1 MFQPQFEKL
10 LAWASAPERQTELLS
25 AKAAYFERTGEV
37 HEEDRSFEARLALF
51 VEYFLFDRNM
61 DGSDLPPSRAFLERN
76 EAAILPEEVEAF
88 SALAR
93 TVHGVFEVRK
103 LGTRLGLR
111 VREILSGEDY
121 DIVERRG
128 LVGLNKGDILEAR
141 LVPVD
146 GNHVFTGNFLY
157 HPAEA
162 RRAILKE
169 AKRRRKAGV
178 DAAASR
184 DFAHELA
191 RLALKLER
199 YRSVPVENIYKF
211 D

>member
-1 MFQPQFEKL
+1 MFQPQLEKL
-10 LAWASAPERQTELLS
+10 LAWASGPDRQDELLR
-25 AKAAYFERTGEV
+25 AKAVFFERTGEV

-51 VEYFLFDRNM
+51 VEYYLFDRPL
-61 DGSDLPPSRAFLERN
+61 DGSDLPPARAFLEHER
-76 EAAILPEEVEAF
+76 AAILPEEEAAF
-88 SALAR
+88 AAFGS

-111 VREILSGEDY
+111 VRELLSHEEY
-121 DIVERRG
+121 DVLERRG
-128 LVGLNKGDILEAR
+128 LVGLNKGDIFEAR
-141 LVPVD
+141 LLPID
-146 GNHVFTGNFLY
+146 GNHVFTGSFLY

-162 RRAILKE
+162 RKPILKE
-169 AKRRRKAGV
+169 AKRRRKAERDG
-178 DAAASR
+178 SSSL

-211 D
+211 E